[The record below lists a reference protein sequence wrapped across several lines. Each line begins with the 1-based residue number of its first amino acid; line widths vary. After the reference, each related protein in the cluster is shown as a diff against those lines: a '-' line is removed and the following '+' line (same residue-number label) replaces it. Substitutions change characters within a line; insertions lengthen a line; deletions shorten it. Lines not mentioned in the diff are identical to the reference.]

1 MNKLCKDCNW
11 YKNNDMHGTNTGVH
25 DECLCPEI
33 EKEPNPVTGT
43 YPTVFCVWQRLP
55 SGKCGIDGKYWMEK
69 KPPET
74 KEQFWDRMFNFK

>member
-1 MNKLCKDCNW
+1 MTLLCKNCNW
-11 YKNNDMHGTNTGVH
+11 YQKHDMYGTNTGVY

-33 EKEPNPVTGT
+33 ETKPNLVTGT
-43 YPTVFCVWQRLP
+43 YPTIFCNDQRRS

-74 KEQFWDRMFNFK
+74 KEQFWNQMFNFK